1 MRIAPSALAS
11 FGGRGIFTFGSF
23 KKPPGTPSL
32 ATATLIPCPS
42 AFLRPADASEA
53 DSEFTSRPNAGP
65 MKAGPVM
72 AAHAHRMARPIET
85 LVFML
90 VVRSD
95 VSELVLCVNADRV
108 DGHGTAIAIVRRVGD
123 PLIIQAGVG
132 VSKDRE

>member
-65 MKAGPVM
+65 VM

-108 DGHGTAIAIVRRVGD
+108 DGHGTAIAI
-123 PLIIQAGVG
+123 
-132 VSKDRE
+132 